1 MLSEIFCEEFH
12 QKTIVFNEGFNV
24 VLGTNTGD
32 NSIGKSS
39 FLLIVDFVFGG
50 DTYSKSVDI
59 LDNIGSHIIGFKF
72 IFGGQPFYFSRK
84 IDESNVVHKCDENY
98 NVISSMSNEAYCKW
112 LAQMYNITMYGS
124 TFRDTVGR
132 YIRVYG
138 KENYDEKRP
147 LHYVP
152 QEAGSK
158 AIIAILKLFNFYSAI
173 ERFEKKLEGS
183 IKAQSVFEKAQK
195 LDYIAKIGK
204 RTFNTNQKEISRIE
218 SEIQELSDQISSNLL
233 DVDSEASE
241 QAIQIKKAL
250 SKAKRLRSYTRNRL
264 ATLADCQEYKFSS
277 TTEDFEELARYFPNA
292 NLRHIREIEA
302 FHQKISAIFNEE
314 ILNEKSNVDTQLSD
328 YDSIVTDLENQLKSL
343 VNNPN
348 LSQLVLQKH
357 ADLLNEKKKL
367 QQENQSYLKLEK
379 LKQTK
384 AADQE
389 NLKSAK
395 DTQLGMIEK
404 KLNFEMDRI
413 NDLLYSQRYNAPYI
427 HFTDSNYVFKTPDDT
442 GTGVAYKGLVVFDL
456 SIMHLTQM
464 PILVHDSVVLK
475 HIADDA
481 IEGIVNQYIAC
492 GKQTIIAL
500 DKQESYTPKTAT
512 LLEKYS
518 ILKLAPNGEELFGRS
533 WGKKPKTN
541 L

>member
-1 MLSEIFCEEFH
+1 MLCEISCEKFH
-12 QKTIVFNEGFNV
+12 QKIIRFNENLNV

-39 FLLIVDFVFGG
+39 FLLIVDFAFGG
-50 DTYSKSVDI
+50 STYSKSTDI
-59 LDNIGSHIIGFKF
+59 IKNIGSHQICFKF
-72 IFGGQPFYFSRK
+72 KFDGQFFYFSRK
-84 IDESNVVHKCDENY
+84 IDENNVVYKCDEKY
-98 NVISSMSNEAYCKW
+98 NIIDSISNEVYCKW
-112 LAQMYNITMYGS
+112 LAQKYNITMYGS

-147 LHYVP
+147 LHYVS
-152 QEAGSK
+152 QEAGGK
-158 AIIAILKLFNFYSAI
+158 AIISLLKLFNFYSTI
-173 ERFEKKLEGS
+173 EGFEKQLKDS
-183 IKAQSVFEKAQK
+183 IEAQSVFEKAQK
-195 LDYIAKIGK
+195 LDYVTKIGK
-204 RTFNTNQKEISRIE
+204 QKFKTNQKEISRIE
-218 SEIQELSDQISSNLL
+218 SEIQKLSDQISSNLL

-241 QAIQIKKAL
+241 QAIQIKKML
-250 SKAKRLRSYTRNRL
+250 SNAKRLRSYTKNRL
-264 ATLADCQEYKFSS
+264 ATLIDDQEYKFSS
-277 TTEDFEELARYFPNA
+277 TTGDFEELAYYFPNA
-292 NLRHIREIEA
+292 NLKHIKEVEA
-302 FHQKISAIFNEE
+302 FHQKIAEIFNEE
-314 ILNEKSNVDTQLSD
+314 ILNEKTKLKVQLSD
-328 YDSIVTDLENQLKSL
+328 FDSIVTDLENQLKSL

-367 QQENQSYLKLEK
+367 QQENQSYLDLEK
-379 LKQTK
+379 LRRAK
-384 AADQE
+384 AANQE
-389 NLKSAK
+389 NLKNARN
-395 DTQLGMIEK
+395 TQLGMIEK
-404 KLNFEMDRI
+404 KLNSEMNRI

-456 SIMHLTQM
+456 SIMHLTPM

-481 IEGIVNQYIAC
+481 IEGIVNQYLDC

-500 DKQESYTPKTAT
+500 DKQETYTPKTSA

-518 ILKLAPNGEELFGRS
+518 ILKLAPNGEELFGKS
-533 WGKKPKTN
+533 WGRKSD
-541 L
+541 